1 MGAWK
6 GTDLVA
12 EEPREGRVQLPR
24 PARDARLARAA
35 RARGERQ
42 TPEEERGLERRAA
55 AREHARV
62 AERRVAALLCAF
74 LALVNRM
81 HPVVEG
87 VSAAAPARAVRLRMQ
102 LAAGR

>member
-42 TPEEERGLERRAA
+42 PPQKKSAAWSAGPLRASTRA
-55 AREHARV
+55 LRN
-62 AERRVAALLCAF
+62 AAL
-74 LALVNRM
+74 RRS
-81 HPVVEG
+81 
-87 VSAAAPARAVRLRMQ
+87 SAPFSRSSIGCIRL
-102 LAAGR
+102 